1 MDNDD
6 GPGLTMQEIER
17 EAADRA
23 KIKAFDKALR
33 DLANEDT
40 RFISN
45 RNIYNRWGDE
55 HRLWWIARVTADAE
69 AGKDT
74 IGAQVVTRVV
84 MNRLAG

>member
-6 GPGLTMQEIER
+6 GPGLTMQEIEQNKAD
-17 EAADRA
+17 EA
-23 KIKAFDKALR
+23 KTLAFQRALR
-33 DLANEDT
+33 DLAGEDR
-40 RFISN
+40 RFVSN
-45 RNIYNRWGDE
+45 RNIYERWGRE

>member
-1 MDNDD
+1 MNNDN
-6 GPGLTMQEIER
+6 GPGLTMQEIEQYN
-17 EAADRA
+17 ADET
-23 KIKAFDKALR
+23 KTVAFLKALR
-33 DLANEDT
+33 DMANEDR
-40 RFISN
+40 RFVSN
-45 RNIYNRWGDE
+45 RNVYERWSRE